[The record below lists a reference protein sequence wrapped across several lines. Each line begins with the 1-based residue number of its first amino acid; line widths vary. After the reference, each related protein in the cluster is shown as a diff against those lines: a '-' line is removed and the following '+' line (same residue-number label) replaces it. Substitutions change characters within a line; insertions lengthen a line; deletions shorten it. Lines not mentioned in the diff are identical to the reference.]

1 MNSYNGKTTIA
12 KNNAKTKDIIE
23 ALCAVVPI
31 AVDQCR
37 GQVEQVINKTGN
49 PLIDAESCCR
59 YIRSIVK
66 YKADGF
72 SEQNIQLPGRMFSGT
87 KQADC
92 KSFSLAF
99 VGMMGAMGYN
109 CGFRFASYK
118 PNKIPTH
125 VYNFVICNGKKY
137 TFDACIENLKESPRY
152 TFIKDMKVQ
161 YLSGLPIM
169 GNDFEYMGGK
179 EERQARRAKRR
190 EEGKGGRGKKILLA
204 PVRGAFLSLIRLNV
218 RGLAKKMSVA
228 IAKDDST
235 TKAFWEKL
243 GGKYNLLKKA
253 VDKGKNKR
261 PLAGESKKNKAL
273 KGLGFYSAD
282 SEASYY
288 IGEDDGIGEVTL
300 AAVGAF
306 LATAAPALIAAKALF
321 KKNSIPEG
329 EEGSVITPDEEKDTE
344 PLPKGFEAADPEGG
358 SSGVLT
364 TGFKASPLL
373 IGGVV
378 GGLALIY
385 FLTKKKK

>member
-1 MNSYNGKTTIA
+1 MNRYNGKTTIA
-12 KNNAKTKDIIE
+12 KDNAKTKDIIE

-37 GQVEQVINKTGN
+37 NEVEQVIVKTGN
-49 PLIDAESCCR
+49 PLIDGESCCR
-59 YIRSIVK
+59 YIRSNVK

-137 TFDACIENLKESPRY
+137 TFDACIENLQESPRY
-152 TFIKDMKVQ
+152 TYIKDMKVQ

-179 EERQARRAKRR
+179 EERRARRAKRR
-190 EEGKGGRGKKILLA
+190 EEGKGGTGKKILLA

-218 RGLAKKMSVA
+218 RGLAKKLSVA
-228 IAKDDST
+228 IAKDAST

-243 GGKYNLLKKA
+243 GGKYDILKKA

-261 PLAGESKKNKAL
+261 PLAGESRRNKEL
-273 KGLGFYSAD
+273 KGFYSAD

-288 IGEDDGIGEVTL
+288 IGEHDGIGAVDL
-300 AAVGAF
+300 AAIGVF
-306 LATAAPALIAAKALF
+306 LATAAPALIAAKNLF
-321 KKNSIPEG
+321 KQNGIPEG
-329 EEGSVITPDEEKDTE
+329 EEGEVITADEEKDTE

-358 SSGVLT
+358 SSLT

-373 IGGVV
+373 IGGIL
-378 GGLALIY
+378 GGLGLVY
-385 FLTKKKK
+385 LLTKKKK

>member
-1 MNSYNGKTTIA
+1 MNRYNGKTTIA

-31 AVDQCR
+31 AVDQCK

-59 YIRSIVK
+59 YIRSNVK
-66 YKADGF
+66 YEADGF

-87 KQADC
+87 KKADC

-99 VGMMGAMGYN
+99 VGMMGAMGYD
-109 CGFRFASYK
+109 CGFRFASYRE
-118 PNKIPTH
+118 NKIPTH

-152 TFIKDMKVQ
+152 TYIKDMKVQ

-204 PVRGAFLSLIRLNV
+204 PVRAAFLSLVGLNV
-218 RGLAKKMSVA
+218 RGIAKKLSVA
-228 IAKDDST
+228 IAKDPST

-243 GGKYNLLKKA
+243 GGKYDKLKSRVEKS
-253 VDKGKNKR
+253 KNKR

-288 IGEDDGIGEVTL
+288 IGENDGIGVVDL
-300 AAVGAF
+300 AAIGVF
-306 LATAAPALIAAKALF
+306 LATAAPALVAAKALF

-329 EEGSVITPDEEKDTE
+329 EEGEVITADEEKDTE
-344 PLPKGFEAADPEGG
+344 PLPKGFEAADPETG
-358 SSGVLT
+358 SSGGLT

>member
-1 MNSYNGKTTIA
+1 MNRYNGKTTIA

-23 ALCAVVPI
+23 ALCNVVPI

-37 GQVEQVINKTGN
+37 GEVEKVINKTGN
-49 PLIDAESCCR
+49 PLIDAERCCR
-59 YIRSIVK
+59 YIRSNVK

-99 VGMMGAMGYN
+99 VGMMGAMGYD

-152 TFIKDMKVQ
+152 TYIKDMKVQ
-161 YLSGLPIM
+161 YLTGLPIM
-169 GNDFEYMGGK
+169 GNDFEYMG
-179 EERQARRAKRR
+179 RRRN
-190 EEGKGGRGKKILLA
+190 KGGEGGKDKPRRGARILLA

-228 IAKDDST
+228 IAKDSST
-235 TKAFWEKL
+235 SKAFWEKL
-243 GGKYNLLKKA
+243 GGKFDLLKKA

-273 KGLGFYSAD
+273 KGVGFYSAD
-282 SEASYY
+282 SESSYY
-288 IGEDDGIGEVTL
+288 IGEDDSIGAVDL

-329 EEGSVITPDEEKDTE
+329 EEGDVITPDEEKNTE
-344 PLPKGFEAADPEGG
+344 PLPKGFEAADPETG
-358 SSGVLT
+358 SSGGLT

>member
-1 MNSYNGKTTIA
+1 MNRYNGKTTIA

-23 ALCAVVPI
+23 ALCNVVPI

-37 GQVEQVINKTGN
+37 GQVEQVISKTGN

-59 YIRSIVK
+59 YIRSNVK

-72 SEQNIQLPGRMFSGT
+72 AHQNIQLPGRMFSGT

-92 KSFSLAF
+92 KSLSLAF
-99 VGMMGAMGYN
+99 IGMMGAMGYN
-109 CGFRFASYK
+109 CGFRFASYRS
-118 PNKIPTH
+118 NKIPTH

-152 TFIKDMKVQ
+152 TYIKDMKVQ

-179 EERQARRAKRR
+179 EERRARRAKRR
-190 EEGKGGRGKKILLA
+190 EEGKGGTGKKILLA

-218 RGLAKKMSVA
+218 RGLAKKMSIA
-228 IAKDDST
+228 IAKDSST
-235 TKAFWEKL
+235 SKAFWEKL
-243 GGKYNLLKKA
+243 GGKFDLLKKA

-261 PLAGESKKNKAL
+261 PLAGESRRNKGL
-273 KGLGFYSAD
+273 NGLGFYSAD

-288 IGEDDGIGEVTL
+288 IGEEDGIGEVTL

-321 KKNSIPEG
+321 KKNSIPDG
-329 EEGSVITPDEEKDTE
+329 EEGDVITPSEEKNTE
-344 PLPKGFEAADPEGG
+344 PLPKGFEAADPETG